1 MWLMDKYTLPL
12 LNSILSIYEIIKLE
26 LLPPLDFPKLG
37 QLKIKGFEPSQIL
50 PTFSKIKIKIKINK
64 KLIKEIIKRGTFMSS
79 LPPPPRRWGRSHPNT
94 LLECK

>member
-1 MWLMDKYTLPL
+1 MDKYTLPL

-50 PTFSKIKIKIKINK
+50 PTFLKI
-64 KLIKEIIKRGTFMSS
+64 
-79 LPPPPRRWGRSHPNT
+79 
-94 LLECK
+94 

>member
-1 MWLMDKYTLPL
+1 MRLMDKYTLPL

-50 PTFSKIKIKIKINK
+50 PTFLKNKNKNKNK
-64 KLIKEIIKRGTFMSS
+64 KLIKKNNKKENFHVF
-79 LPPPPRRWGRSHPNT
+79 PPPPPPGGGGAPIQTH
-94 LLECK
+94 C

>member
-50 PTFSKIKIKIKINK
+50 PTFLKIKIKINK
-64 KLIKEIIKRGTFMSS
+64 KLIKEIIKRRTFMSS
-79 LPPPPRRWGRSHPNT
+79 LPPAVGALPSKHIVRVQI
-94 LLECK
+94 K

>member
-1 MWLMDKYTLPL
+1 MDKYTLPL

-50 PTFSKIKIKIKINK
+50 PKFFTDLVFLGYYIVVFFIFC
-64 KLIKEIIKRGTFMSS
+64 IIYLM
-79 LPPPPRRWGRSHPNT
+79 
-94 LLECK
+94 

>member
-1 MWLMDKYTLPL
+1 MRLMDKYTLPL

-50 PTFSKIKIKIKINK
+50 PTFLKNKKNNNK
-64 KLIKEIIKRGTFMSS
+64 KLIKKIIKWRTFMSF
-79 LPPPPRRWGRSHPNT
+79 LPPAVGALPSKHIVRVQI
-94 LLECK
+94 K